1 MVKNNHYQ
9 RTMGPENMSNSG
21 APEGRLPR
29 RGRKQCTNTPAINEQ
44 SSNGT
49 DRKDDPAGSNRRSQ
63 HYDAICGVDRTN
75 RQNVE
80 GYTQL
85 VLDRVDN
92 GWTCHLLTA
101 LFSQLPGP
109 RSAVIHRMMDE
120 LHRVYSTFLTR
131 IHRKPRTASP
141 DELPILIGAA
151 DLPVNK
157 RNRDSSPIV
166 LCNDGLHFHSLLL
179 VPPATRLGIPVEEH
193 FRTNQ
198 VMYLGKQRLIEKL
211 DVRRVADRYERVVDY
226 VFKTVLR
233 GRISY
238 DEGILLLPR
247 ARQELM

>member
-1 MVKNNHYQ
+1 M
-9 RTMGPENMSNSG
+9 RPENMSNSG

-49 DRKDDPAGSNRRSQ
+49 DRKEYPAGSNWRSQ
-63 HYDAICGVDRTN
+63 HYDATCRVDRTK

-120 LHRVYSTFLTR
+120 LHRVYSTLVTR

-157 RNRDSSPIV
+157 RDRDSSLLV
-166 LCNDGLHFHSLLL
+166 LCNDGLHFHALLL
-179 VPPATRLGIPVEEH
+179 VPPATRLRLSVEEH
-193 FRTNQ
+193 FRANQ
-198 VMYLGKQRLIEKL
+198 AMYLGKQRLIEKL